1 MEKNYAYLPVR
12 ILGEGRRNRVFSLL
26 EQDGIHPRKYFYP
39 LISDYDCYKGEFSGD
54 STPIAKRIAEEI
66 LTLPIYPDLDFSD
79 IERISAILQKEC
91 S

>member
-12 ILGEGRRNRVFSLL
+12 ILGEGRRNQIFSLL
-26 EQDGIHPRKYFYP
+26 EKEGIHPRKYFYP
-39 LISDYDCYKGEFSGD
+39 LISEYDCYKGKFSGD
-54 STPIAKRIAEEI
+54 GTPIAKGIAEEI

-79 IERISAILQKEC
+79 IERISVILQKEC